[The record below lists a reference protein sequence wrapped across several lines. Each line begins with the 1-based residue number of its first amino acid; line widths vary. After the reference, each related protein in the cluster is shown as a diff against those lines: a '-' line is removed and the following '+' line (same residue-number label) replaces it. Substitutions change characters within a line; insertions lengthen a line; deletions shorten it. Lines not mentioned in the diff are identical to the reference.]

1 MKNPAQKLLS
11 KLARELYQTETSAV
25 TLPRRE
31 AARLGDGGPATAM
44 LDVANHADRVLKT
57 LPELFDSRGVG
68 SMSFLGAVYGAVL
81 GTIRRL
87 GVDYVMGQERSYR
100 MTLLGMRHGIDLV
113 YELEQLAI
121 EMKDEQLTEWCKVW
135 LERRVPLVTAVE
147 KQLQWFV
154 THPEQAI
161 QGA

>member
-1 MKNPAQKLLS
+1 MKTPAQKLLT

-25 TLPRRE
+25 THPRRE
-31 AARLGDGGPATAM
+31 AARLGEGAPATAM

-57 LPELFDSRGVG
+57 LPDLFEARGVG
-68 SMSFLGAVYGAVL
+68 SMSFLGAVYSAAFTTV
-81 GTIRRL
+81 RRL
-87 GVDYVMGQERSYR
+87 GVDYLMGQERSYR

-121 EMKDEQLTEWCKVW
+121 ELKDEQLTEWCRVW
-135 LERRVPLVTAVE
+135 LERRVPLVTSVE